1 VSFVIECPCGQKM
14 TVEDQH
20 VGQEVACVR
29 CSQVLRVPQKPPE
42 GETAAAQPSRELM
55 AEAGA
60 GASSQSEAWSGAS
73 QVFLK
78 PHRGTLILTLGIL
91 SFVCCGLLAIP
102 AWIMGNTDLAE
113 MRAGRMDRAGEGLT
127 NAGRILGIIE
137 TVFMLIALVV
147 IGLMS
152 VLGLGLG
159 FTGIAD

>member
-1 VSFVIECPCGQKM
+1 MSFVIECPCGQKM
-14 TVEDQH
+14 TVEDQY

-29 CSQVLRVPQKPPE
+29 CSQVLRVPQKPSE
-42 GETAAAQPSRELM
+42 GETAAAQPSRELA

-60 GASSQSEAWSGAS
+60 GSPPQPGAWSGAS

-137 TVFMLIALVV
+137 TVFMVIALAALALMAMLG
-147 IGLMS
+147 IGMDFA
-152 VLGLGLG
+152 GL
-159 FTGIAD
+159 AD